1 MTSKKLDLR
10 TQPKQSRAR
19 DRVASILA
27 VTEEMLASGEK
38 VTTSSIAKKAK
49 IPVGSV
55 YRYFPDINAIYRQ
68 LFEMINSEM
77 LDRVQATFQKQ
88 DPNVNWN
95 TTFVQCMEIMRDTYK
110 SNPAFGD
117 LLLMMESP
125 ELRESKANVTDNIAT
140 AIAQRLRDGPDEF
153 FGDDP
158 VIVART
164 VVEMATANE
173 LSYFLEKD
181 PETRDRLYSEWAKA
195 IGAYLK
201 VYLKD

>member
-1 MTSKKLDLR
+1 MASKKFDLR
-10 TQPKQSRAR
+10 TEPKQSRAR

-27 VTEEMLASGEK
+27 VTEEMLVSGEK
-38 VTTSSIAKKAK
+38 VTTSSIAKKAG

-77 LDRVQATFQKQ
+77 LDRVQSTFQIE
-88 DPNVNWN
+88 DPTISWN
-95 TTFVQCMEIMRDTYK
+95 TTFTQCMEIMRDTYK

-117 LLLMMESP
+117 LLLKMESP
-125 ELRESKANVTDNIAT
+125 ELRTSKANVTEDIAT
-140 AIAQRLRDGPDEF
+140 AIATRLREGPDEF
-153 FGDDP
+153 TGEDP
-158 VIVART
+158 DIVART

-181 PETRDRLYSEWAKA
+181 PATRDRLYSEWVKA
-195 IGAYLK
+195 IGAYLQT
-201 VYLKD
+201 YLKD